1 MRNAIVFLV
10 VVCAVILGCSIHSGT
25 PPVVKP
31 HGGVVEIELGSG
43 VSYRA
48 EALALYDDDLALDI
62 DGRAYLVPFA
72 AIMRARIVDFN
83 LELTHPAAEQLRPYL
98 RWPQGLNSDQWAEVL
113 EAYGQER
120 LQELP
125 GGH

>member
-1 MRNAIVFLV
+1 MRTPIVFLL
-10 VVCAVILGCSIHSGT
+10 VVCAGSLGCSIHSGP

-31 HGGVVEIELGSG
+31 YGGVVEIELHSG
-43 VSYRA
+43 TAYRA

-72 AIMRARIVDFN
+72 AIVRARIVDFN
-83 LELTHPAAEQLRPYL
+83 RELTRPTAEQLRPHL
-98 RWPQGLNSDQWAEVL
+98 RWPQGLNSDQWREVL

-125 GGH
+125 GGQ